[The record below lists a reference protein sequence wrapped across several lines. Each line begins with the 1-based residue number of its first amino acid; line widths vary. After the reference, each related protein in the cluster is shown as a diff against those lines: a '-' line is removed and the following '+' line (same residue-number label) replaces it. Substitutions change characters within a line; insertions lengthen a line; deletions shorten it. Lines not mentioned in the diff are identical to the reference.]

1 MHKIYSIIFTI
12 ILISSQFNSI
22 AQQEKVWFSGLARS
36 YFVRDANSFENDS
49 TSAKNSSLGYNLID
63 LNTHINPLKDI
74 EIFAQ
79 LRISNEFGSFFGTG
93 TDIVVRQLTAKG
105 VLAKKIKFSIG
116 DLFLK
121 QNKFTLNNN
130 NEELPFFNSGFS
142 STYRDI
148 IHYENFYL
156 DNRWRLQG
164 LQTNFSYEFDR
175 FIETIEFDF
184 FITRPRGSSSI
195 GNGVTQSDMLLAG
208 GTMKSKI
215 FKNLTFESNYINLF
229 EVTSTG
235 NTGIS
240 VRNPVL
246 QGGLTYQNET
256 SNAILKH
263 NIQSGFSKRSW
274 LQFDSL
280 VINQSIGMFSELS
293 TSYFK
298 IDSSFS
304 FSIGGRYVD
313 PNFRSS
319 GSQTRR
325 IDMREDNNNSI
336 YPNYSNEQISRPITA
351 FDIVTDATI
360 YNQDLSPT
368 LMNFNPMYSNSLPY
382 GDATPNRVGVFTNLD
397 FQTENKFLKL
407 NFNSSYLQ
415 EVIGQGSY
423 ELRNFL
429 FIYGKSNFNLHEVLN
444 LKKKLIFSLSFIN
457 ETTKRAGTESEKI
470 DLSSKHLD
478 FSSDIEMLKNI
489 FLQLGL
495 KQVNSSGN
503 EFLTDRIEYG
513 EILTFNKLFF
523 NQKDNL
529 YSIGLKYKFRPKVYM
544 NLQYNWWGT
553 NFNDV
558 NISDFKYQRLLFIFS
573 VKL

>member
-1 MHKIYSIIFTI
+1 MDKLNSIILTTV
-12 ILISSQFNSI
+12 LIACQFFST
-22 AQQEKVWFSGLARS
+22 AQQEKVWFGGLARS

-49 TSAKNSSLGYNLID
+49 TSAKSSSLGYNLID
-63 LNTHINPLKDI
+63 LNTHINPLNDI

-79 LRISNEFGSFFGTG
+79 LRIRNEFGSFFGSG

-105 VLAKKIKFSIG
+105 VLAKKIKFSVG

-130 NEELPFFNSGFS
+130 DEELPFFNSGFS

-148 IHYENFYL
+148 VHYENFYL

-164 LQTNFSYEFDR
+164 LQTDFSYEFDR

-195 GNGVTQSDMLLAG
+195 GNGVTQSDMLISG
-208 GTMKSKI
+208 GTMTSKI
-215 FKNLTFESNYINLF
+215 SKNLTFESNYVNLF
-229 EVTSTG
+229 EVPSSG
-235 NTGIS
+235 NTDIS
-240 VRNPVL
+240 LRNPVL

-256 SNAILKH
+256 SKAIFKQ
-263 NIQSGFSKRSW
+263 NIQTGYSKRGW

-280 VINQSIGMFSELS
+280 TNQSIGMFSEIS
-293 TSYFK
+293 SSYSK

-304 FSIGGRYVD
+304 FFIGGRYVD

-351 FDIVTDATI
+351 FDIVTDPTI
-360 YNQDLSPT
+360 YNQDISPT
-368 LMNFNPMYSNSLPY
+368 LMSFNPMYSNSLPY
-382 GDATPNRVGVFTNLD
+382 GEATPNRVGVFTNFDLK
-397 FQTENKFLKL
+397 TENKFLEL

-415 EVIGQGSY
+415 EIIGQGTK
-423 ELRNFL
+423 EKRNFL
-429 FIYGKSNFNLHEVLN
+429 FLSGNSKLNLHEVLN
-444 LKKKLIFSLSFIN
+444 TNKKFILSVSFIN
-457 ETTKRAGTESEKI
+457 ETTNRSGTTSEQI
-470 DLSSKHLD
+470 ALNSKHLN
-478 FSSDIEMLKNI
+478 FSTDLEMLENI

-495 KQVNSSGN
+495 KQVNSLGN
-503 EFLTDRIEYG
+503 EFLTERIEFG
-513 EILTFNKLFF
+513 EISTFNNINY
-523 NQKDNL
+523 NQIDNL
-529 YSIGLKYKFRPKVYM
+529 YSLGLKYKFRPNVYM

-553 NFNDV
+553 NFNDINV
-558 NISDFKYQRLLFIFS
+558 SDFKYQRLLFIFS

>member
-1 MHKIYSIIFTI
+1 MDKLNSIILTTV
-12 ILISSQFNSI
+12 LIACQFFST
-22 AQQEKVWFSGLARS
+22 AQQEKVWFGGLARS

-49 TSAKNSSLGYNLID
+49 TSAKSSSLGYNLID
-63 LNTHINPLKDI
+63 LNTHINPLNDI

-79 LRISNEFGSFFGTG
+79 LRIRNEFGSFFGSG

-105 VLAKKIKFSIG
+105 VIAKKIKFSVG

-130 NEELPFFNSGFS
+130 DEELPFFNSGFS

-164 LQTNFSYEFDR
+164 LQTDFSYEFDR

-195 GNGVTQSDMLLAG
+195 GNGVTQSDMLISG
-208 GTMKSKI
+208 GTMTSKI
-215 FKNLTFESNYINLF
+215 SKNLTFESNYVNLF
-229 EVTSTG
+229 EVPSSG
-235 NTGIS
+235 NTDIS
-240 VRNPVL
+240 LRNPVL

-256 SNAILKH
+256 SKAIFKQ
-263 NIQSGFSKRSW
+263 NIQTGYSKRGW

-280 VINQSIGMFSELS
+280 TNQSIGMFSEIS
-293 TSYFK
+293 SSYSK

-304 FSIGGRYVD
+304 FFIGGRYVD

-351 FDIVTDATI
+351 FDIVTDPTI
-360 YNQDLSPT
+360 YNQDISPT
-368 LMNFNPMYSNSLPY
+368 LMSFNPMYSNSLPY
-382 GDATPNRVGVFTNLD
+382 GEATPNRVGVFTNFDLK
-397 FQTENKFLKL
+397 TENKFLEL

-415 EVIGQGSY
+415 EIIGQGTK
-423 ELRNFL
+423 EKRNFL
-429 FIYGKSNFNLHEVLN
+429 FLSGNSKLNLHEVLN
-444 LKKKLIFSLSFIN
+444 TNKKFILSVSFIN
-457 ETTKRAGTESEKI
+457 ETTNRSGTTSEQI
-470 DLSSKHLD
+470 ALNSKHLN
-478 FSSDIEMLKNI
+478 FSTDLEMLENI

-495 KQVNSSGN
+495 KQVNSLGN
-503 EFLTDRIEYG
+503 EFLTERIEFG
-513 EILTFNKLFF
+513 EISTFNNINV

-529 YSIGLKYKFRPKVYM
+529 YSLGLKYKFRPNVYM

-553 NFNDV
+553 NFNDINV
-558 NISDFKYQRLLFIFS
+558 SDFKYQRLLFIFS

>member
-1 MHKIYSIIFTI
+1 MNLLCSR
-12 ILISSQFNSI
+12 
-22 AQQEKVWFSGLARS
+22 VWL
-36 YFVRDANSFENDS
+36 
-49 TSAKNSSLGYNLID
+49 
-63 LNTHINPLKDI
+63 
-74 EIFAQ
+74 
-79 LRISNEFGSFFGTG
+79 
-93 TDIVVRQLTAKG
+93 AKG
-105 VLAKKIKFSIG
+105 VLAKKIKFSVG

-130 NEELPFFNSGFS
+130 DEELPFFNSGFS

-148 IHYENFYL
+148 VHYENFYL

-164 LQTNFSYEFDR
+164 LQTDFSYEFDR

-195 GNGVTQSDMLLAG
+195 GNGITQSDMLISG
-208 GTMKSKI
+208 GTMTSKI
-215 FKNLTFESNYINLF
+215 SKNLTFESNYINLF
-229 EVTSTG
+229 EVPSSG
-235 NTGIS
+235 NTDIS
-240 VRNPVL
+240 LRNPVL

-256 SNAILKH
+256 SKAIFKQ
-263 NIQSGFSKRSW
+263 NIQSGFSKRGW

-280 VINQSIGMFSELS
+280 TNQSIGMFSELS
-293 TSYFK
+293 SSYFK

-325 IDMREDNNNSI
+325 IDMREDNYNSI

-368 LMNFNPMYSNSLPY
+368 LMSFNPMYSNSLPY
-382 GDATPNRVGVFTNLD
+382 GDATPNRVGVFTNID
-397 FQTENKFLKL
+397 FLTANNFLEL

-415 EVIGQGSY
+415 EVIGQGTK
-423 ELRNFL
+423 EKRNFL
-429 FIYGKSNFNLHEVLN
+429 FLSGNSKLNLHEVLN
-444 LKKKLIFSLSFIN
+444 TNKKLILSVSFIN
-457 ETTKRAGTESEKI
+457 ETTNRSGTTSEQI
-470 DLSSKHLD
+470 VLNSKHLD
-478 FSSDIEMLKNI
+478 FSTDIEMLENV

-495 KQVNSSGN
+495 KKVNSVGN
-503 EFLTDRIEYG
+503 EFLTERIEFG
-513 EILTFNKLFF
+513 EISTFNKINY
-523 NQKDNL
+523 NQIDNL
-529 YSIGLKYKFRPKVYM
+529 YSLGLKYKFRPNVYM

-553 NFNDV
+553 NFNDINV
-558 NISDFKYQRLLFIFS
+558 SDFKYQRLLFIFS

>member
-1 MHKIYSIIFTI
+1 MHKIYYIIFTV
-12 ILISSQFNSI
+12 ILTSSQFTSI
-22 AQQEKVWFSGLARS
+22 AQQEKVWFGGLARS

-63 LNTHINPLKDI
+63 LNTHINPLNDI

-79 LRISNEFGSFFGTG
+79 LRISNEFGSFFGSG

-105 VLAKKIKFSIG
+105 VLAKKIKFSVG

-130 NEELPFFNSGFS
+130 DEELPFFNSGFS

-148 IHYENFYL
+148 VHYENFYL

-164 LQTNFSYEFDR
+164 LQTDFSYEFDR

-195 GNGVTQSDMLLAG
+195 GNGITQSDMLISG
-208 GTMKSKI
+208 GTMTSKI
-215 FKNLTFESNYINLF
+215 SKNLTFESNYINLF
-229 EVTSTG
+229 EVPSSG
-235 NTGIS
+235 NTDIS
-240 VRNPVL
+240 LRNPVL
-246 QGGLTYQNET
+246 QGGLTYINET
-256 SNAILKH
+256 SKAIFKQ
-263 NIQSGFSKRSW
+263 NIQSGFSKRGW

-280 VINQSIGMFSELS
+280 TNQSIGMFSELS
-293 TSYFK
+293 SSYFK

-325 IDMREDNNNSI
+325 IDMREDNYNSI

-368 LMNFNPMYSNSLPY
+368 LMSFNPMYSNSLPY
-382 GDATPNRVGVFTNLD
+382 GDATPNRVGVFTNID
-397 FQTENKFLKL
+397 FLTANNFLEL

-415 EVIGQGSY
+415 EVIGQGTK
-423 ELRNFL
+423 EKRNFL
-429 FIYGKSNFNLHEVLN
+429 FLSGNSKLNLHEVLN
-444 LKKKLIFSLSFIN
+444 TNKKLILSVSFIN
-457 ETTKRAGTESEKI
+457 ETTNRSGTTSEQI
-470 DLSSKHLD
+470 VLNSKHLD
-478 FSSDIEMLKNI
+478 FSTEIEMLENV

-495 KQVNSSGN
+495 KKVNSVGN
-503 EFLTDRIEYG
+503 EFLTERIEFG
-513 EILTFNKLFF
+513 EISTFNKINY
-523 NQKDNL
+523 NQIDNL
-529 YSIGLKYKFRPKVYM
+529 YSLGLKYKFRPNVYM

-553 NFNDV
+553 NFNDINV
-558 NISDFKYQRLLFIFS
+558 SDFKYQRLLFIFS